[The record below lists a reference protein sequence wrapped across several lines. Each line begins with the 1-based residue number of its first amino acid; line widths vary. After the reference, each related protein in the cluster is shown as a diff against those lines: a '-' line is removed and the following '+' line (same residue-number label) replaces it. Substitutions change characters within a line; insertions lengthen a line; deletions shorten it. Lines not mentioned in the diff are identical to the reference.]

1 MFVYV
6 CFVKTLV
13 LVVVTDVFLSSGASR
28 DNEVEGGRGFF
39 QKDSIAEEW
48 GREEAVDTIEV
59 GGSPSGAGGE
69 ESLEVARRE
78 AGLDVFDGRDDHVDG
93 VDG

>member
-48 GREEAVDTIEV
+48 GREETVKAFEVDEPI
-59 GGSPSGAGGE
+59 GGGGDE
-69 ESLEVARRE
+69 GCKCIDCE
-78 AGLDVFDGRDDHVDG
+78 AGSDVRDGGDDCFDGFES
-93 VDG
+93 